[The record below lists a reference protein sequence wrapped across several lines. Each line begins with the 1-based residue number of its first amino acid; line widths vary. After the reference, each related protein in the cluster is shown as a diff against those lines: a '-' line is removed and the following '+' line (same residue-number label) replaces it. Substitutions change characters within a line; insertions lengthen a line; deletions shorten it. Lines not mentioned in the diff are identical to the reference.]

1 MMLVN
6 STWHVNCD
14 CSQIH
19 LIGSEISFKFRIK
32 KHSLHLTSVLGY
44 FGRAEPIGQVLQLH
58 FQGITMDKISNNP
71 MDRKRVIL
79 SGVALSALGAMFYN
93 LLPLFLGVAQDYRG
107 LDNQGIGIL
116 SSMFFAGFTL
126 TTSTAFFWIR
136 RINWRVVT
144 LFALIVGSLALLLG
158 GYSQSHGMLMI
169 CIFVAGGAFSTVY
182 GIGATALGDTSNPAR
197 WFGLK
202 ISAEAMLGAIL
213 LFLLPGTLISSYGF
227 MGMMTGIVL
236 AVVLLA
242 PALSWLPSAGSKQQE
257 HDFEN
262 MNIPSQLRLAVWIG
276 LFAVMAFIFSA
287 TMIWAFVERMANTA
301 GFEPVL
307 VGKILSLT
315 LVFAMLGSLAA
326 VVLGDRFG
334 SAKPFAAAT
343 MIFLL
348 ALVWLS
354 STTTLINYA
363 IGACLLTLAI
373 GLGITYVITIVADLD
388 MDGRYVVLTVPAI
401 GIGVMIAPA
410 VGGMLTGPQGFGAIF
425 ILGGATVVV
434 SLLAG
439 LLALRKGQPSVVS

>member
-1 MMLVN
+1 
-6 STWHVNCD
+6 
-14 CSQIH
+14 
-19 LIGSEISFKFRIK
+19 
-32 KHSLHLTSVLGY
+32 
-44 FGRAEPIGQVLQLH
+44 
-58 FQGITMDKISNNP
+58 MDKINNNP
-71 MDRKRVIL
+71 MNRKRVIL

-116 SSMFFAGFTL
+116 SSMFFAGYTL

-136 RINWRVVT
+136 RINWRAVT

-158 GYSQSHGMLMI
+158 GYSQSHGLLML

-197 WFGLK
+197 WYGLK

-213 LFLLPGTLISSYGF
+213 LFLLPGTVISNYGF
-227 MGMMTGIVL
+227 MGMMIGMVL

-242 PALSWLPSAGSKQQE
+242 PALSWLPSAGSKQSE
-257 HDFEN
+257 HVGQK
-262 MNIPSQLRLAVWIG
+262 MQIPSQSRVAVWIG
-276 LFAVMAFIFSA
+276 LIAVSAFIFSA
-287 TMIWAFVERMANTA
+287 TMIWAFVERMASTA

-315 LVFAMLGSLAA
+315 LIFAVLGSLAA
-326 VVLGDRFG
+326 VVIGDRFG
-334 SAKPFAAAT
+334 SGKPFAAAT
-343 MIFLL
+343 VIFLL
-348 ALVWLS
+348 ALTWLASTS
-354 STTTLINYA
+354 SLIGFA

-401 GIGVMIAPA
+401 GLGVMTAPTIGGLLTSSQEFA
-410 VGGMLTGPQGFGAIF
+410 TIFVVGGV
-425 ILGGATVVV
+425 TVVV
-434 SLLAG
+434 ALLAG
-439 LLALRKGQPSVVS
+439 LFALHKGSAL